1 MDEMTQLTKQPANQ
15 DGTLKAEEMDK
26 MDNEMGATTRPQKR
40 GRRVVWLVLGGGL
53 LLVLLVGAAFVGGR
67 LLARQPQEG
76 WGVTYTGEGGEGAVH
91 HFGPVER
98 PEELPDE
105 EPDVCGVVTRRDG
118 NSLFLGTGSYSV
130 GVGEDGVTELD
141 YDGPEV
147 EVVVTH
153 DTEIY
158 QETIELDFEADT
170 MQRTLEPAS
179 LDDIGQATS
188 VQVWGEK
195 RGDRVTARVVVY
207 QSMGPRARRP

>member
-1 MDEMTQLTKQPANQ
+1 
-15 DGTLKAEEMDK
+15 
-26 MDNEMGATTRPQKR
+26 MDNEMRALAHPQKR
-40 GRRVVWLVLGGGL
+40 GRRMVWLVLGGGL
-53 LLVLLVGAAFVGGR
+53 LLALLVGAAFVGGR

-91 HFGPVER
+91 HFGRVER

-130 GVGEDGVTELD
+130 SVGEGGVTELD

-170 MQRTLEPAS
+170 MQRTLEPAT
-179 LDDIGQATS
+179 LDDITNGTS

-207 QSMGPRARRP
+207 QSMGPRRGRP

>member
-1 MDEMTQLTKQPANQ
+1 MDEMIQQTNYNQPTSQPTNHRTK
-15 DGTLKAEEMDK
+15 
-26 MDNEMGATTRPQKR
+26 
-40 GRRVVWLVLGGGL
+40 RRVKPWLILGGGLL

-76 WGVTYTGEGGEGAVH
+76 VAFSSSGENVH

-130 GVGEDGVTELD
+130 GVGEDGVTEMD

-158 QETIELDFEADT
+158 EETIEMDFEADT
-170 MQRTLEPAS
+170 MQRTLEPAT
-179 LDDIGQATS
+179 LDDIVQATS

-195 RGDRVTARVVVY
+195 RGDRVTARVLVY
-207 QSMGPRARRP
+207 QSMGRRVRQP

>member
-1 MDEMTQLTKQPANQ
+1 MDEMNQLTTQSANQ
-15 DGTLKAEEMDK
+15 DVTLKTKGEDK
-26 MDNEMGATTRPQKR
+26 MDSAMGTAKHPQKR
-40 GRRVVWLVLGGGL
+40 GRRVVWLLLGGSL
-53 LLVLLVGAAFVGGR
+53 LLVLLVGAAFVAGR

-76 WGVTYTGEGGEGAVH
+76 VAFSSSGENVH

-141 YDGPEV
+141 YSGPEV

-158 QETIELDFEADT
+158 EETIELDFEADT
-170 MQRTLEPAS
+170 MQRTLEPAT
-179 LDDIGQATS
+179 LDDIVQATS

-195 RGDRVTARVVVY
+195 RGDRVTARVLVY

>member
-1 MDEMTQLTKQPANQ
+1 MDDLTE
-15 DGTLKAEEMDK
+15 T
-26 MDNEMGATTRPQKR
+26 GAHPQKR
-40 GRRVVWLVLGGGL
+40 GRRTVWLVLGGGL
-53 LLVLLVGAAFVGGR
+53 LLVLLVGAAFVGGK
-67 LLARQPQEG
+67 LLARQPPREDVEVVIG
-76 WGVTYTGEGGEGAVH
+76 GGGEDVV
-91 HFGPVER
+91 HFGSPLER
-98 PEELPDE
+98 PKELPEE

-130 GVGEDGVTELD
+130 GVGEGGVTELD

-170 MQRTLEPAS
+170 MQRTLEPAT

-195 RGDRVTARVVVY
+195 RGDRVTARVLVY
-207 QSMGPRARRP
+207 QSMGPRGRRP

>member
-1 MDEMTQLTKQPANQ
+1 
-15 DGTLKAEEMDK
+15 MDK
-26 MDNEMGATTRPQKR
+26 LNDLTQTEELPHKR
-40 GRRVVWLVLGGGL
+40 GRRVVWLILGGGL
-53 LLVLLVGAAFVGGR
+53 LLVLLVGAAFVGGK

-76 WGVTYTGEGGEGAVH
+76 WGVTYTGEGGEDAVH
-91 HFGPVER
+91 HFGRVER

-130 GVGEDGVTELD
+130 GVGEGGVTELD

-170 MQRTLEPAS
+170 MQRTLEPAT
-179 LDDIGQATS
+179 LDDITNGTP

-207 QSMGPRARRP
+207 QSMGPRRGRP